1 MQQGP
6 DGADPA
12 VRLGGPRPPQA
23 AHLLKDGT
31 QLDREGGRRQ
41 QPRQQPKEEEK
52 GLI

>member
-6 DGADPA
+6 DGDDPA
-12 VRLGGPRPPQA
+12 DRLGGPRTPQA

-41 QPRQQPKEEEK
+41 QPHQQPKEEEK
-52 GLI
+52 